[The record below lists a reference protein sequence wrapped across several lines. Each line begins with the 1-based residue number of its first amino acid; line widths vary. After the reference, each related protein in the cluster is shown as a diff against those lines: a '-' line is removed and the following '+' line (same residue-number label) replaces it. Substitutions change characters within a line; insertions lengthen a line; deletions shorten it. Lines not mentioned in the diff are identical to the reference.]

1 MGCDGGSFCYRSE
14 MVRLRSTRPTKPDID
29 PFYLKHSLYTKCFL
43 SREKLRRPLVASPE
57 GRMINKEVLIEALI
71 RDNKS
76 EVVKGVKSLR
86 DVVELK
92 LGENEVEGGTDAP
105 FSCPITLKP
114 LNGHFKFLYNSSCGC
129 VIAESATKEIAFSGT
144 NQMNGKKTCLVCDK
158 EIEHMMTI
166 NAEGEEAK
174 EQLKWWIEHR
184 KTKRR
189 SG

>member
-1 MGCDGGSFCYRSE
+1 

-43 SREKLRRPLVASPE
+43 SRERLRQPVVSSPE
-57 GRMINKEVLIEALI
+57 GRMINKEALIEALL
-71 RDNKS
+71 RSNKS

-92 LGENEVEGGTDAP
+92 LNEGKTDRGTDAL

-129 VIAESATKEIAFSGT
+129 VIAESATKEMAFNGA
-144 NQMNGKKTCLVCDK
+144 NQMKGKKTCLVCDK
-158 EIEHMMTI
+158 EIERVMTI

-174 EQLKWWIEHR
+174 EQLTWWMEHR

-189 SG
+189 VE